1 MQKLIIQAKFISI
14 VFFISFSTYHS
25 FGQNKGITLSGLIKD
40 QADLSVLSYVNIVLK
55 TEKDSAFVT
64 GTVSNEE
71 GRFTLSNIKP
81 SNYFLEISY
90 IGYVTKKQSIYVG
103 SLSEFLDVATIELNE
118 EIKTLDE
125 VVISAKQDE
134 VGSKMDK
141 KTFKVE
147 DNINQTGGSVLQTMQ
162 NLPGVTVQD
171 GKVQLRGNDKVTVLI
186 DGKQTALTGFGSQSG

>member
-1 MQKLIIQAKFISI
+1 MQAKFISI

-81 SNYFLEISY
+81 SNLFTLEAFLN
-90 IGYVTKKQSIYVG
+90 
-103 SLSEFLDVATIELNE
+103 FW
-118 EIKTLDE
+118 
-125 VVISAKQDE
+125 
-134 VGSKMDK
+134 M
-141 KTFKVE
+141 
-147 DNINQTGGSVLQTMQ
+147 
-162 NLPGVTVQD
+162 
-171 GKVQLRGNDKVTVLI
+171 
-186 DGKQTALTGFGSQSG
+186 